1 MLSTT
6 LALAALALASPTEGE
21 GEGVAWYEGAHM
33 NAVGEA
39 REQKKLLLTYFWANT
54 ENCSRLY
61 TETMSDEG
69 VVREMADLICFSA
82 NAGEDQGRAL
92 LDHYKL
98 QTVPAILITGLDG
111 ESEEM
116 LVGFMDAATFVSE
129 IQRIKRG
136 ENTISD
142 LRAKIAGEHE
152 DLETELEERQMLA
165 VKLGNIGA
173 GEEAEALHLSI
184 LERDPK
190 ATTVL
195 GSQAHVERI
204 LNELNEEYGDD
215 LSGWDFK
222 PLEKFVKKVK
232 SPVGKFEA
240 RVTLAGYECEAG
252 RHNEGIKT
260 YRTAWKSRPK
270 EEVAVMNSGFGIVDR
285 IAYYGDEL
293 TSKEKAFALQVA
305 RDLVALTEFDQAQP
319 CKACAEG
326 KDGEMAKV
334 DGEGDGASG
343 CECDGDGD
351 GDGDGAVAYAR
362 YQVARCLALNG
373 DKQDAIDTM
382 ELVLGQQPENET
394 YMTYL
399 ASLKTDEG

>member
-1 MLSTT
+1 MLTTT
-6 LALAALALASPTEGE
+6 LALAALSFASPNEGE
-21 GEGVAWYEGAHM
+21 GIAWYEGVHM
-33 NAVGEA
+33 SAVGEA
-39 REQKKLLLTYFWANT
+39 QEQNKLLLTYFWANT

-61 TETMSDEG
+61 AETMSDEG
-69 VVREMADLICFSA
+69 VIREMGDFICFSA

-92 LDHYKL
+92 LERYKL
-98 QTVPAILITGLDG
+98 QTVPAILITGTDG

-129 IQRIKRG
+129 IQRVKRG

-142 LRAKIAGEHE
+142 LRTKIAGEHE

-173 GEEAEALHLSI
+173 AEEAEALHQSI

-204 LNELNEEYGDD
+204 LNEMGEEYGDD
-215 LSGWDFK
+215 LSGWDFG
-222 PLEKFVKKVK
+222 PLEKFAKKVK

-240 RVTLAGYECEAG
+240 QVTLAGYECEAG
-252 RHNEGIKT
+252 RRNEGIKT
-260 YRTAWKSRPK
+260 FRTAWKSRPK
-270 EEVAVMNSGFGIVDR
+270 EEVRVMNSGFGIVDR

-305 RDLVALTEFDQAQP
+305 KDLVALTEFDQAQP
-319 CKACAEG
+319 CEACEEG
-326 KDGEMAKV
+326 EDGEMAKA
-334 DGEGDGASG
+334 DGEEGDACG
-343 CECDGDGD
+343 CEGEGE
-351 GDGDGAVAYAR
+351 GDGAVAYAQ
-362 YQVARCLALNG
+362 YQVARCQALNG
-373 DKQDAIDTM
+373 DQKDAIATM

-399 ASLKTDEG
+399 ASLQTDES